1 MKKIRK
7 RGKKIELYLI
17 NNPDIIIKKG
27 RPKKQITDIIP
38 EKKANGRPRKFNL
51 NLVQ

>member
-17 NNPDIIIKKG
+17 NNPDIIIKIG
-27 RPKKQITDIIP
+27 RPKKPIDVIP
-38 EKKANGRPRKFNL
+38 EKKKMDDLENSI
-51 NLVQ
+51 